1 MNISG
6 AKNAYFIFDDFIVRT
21 GHQVVQQVKVQAVPS
36 VYNSDVFSFR
46 IIMNRGLNY
55 EKYFFQ
61 QKSYIPCS
69 LTDSI
74 AALSPHRNKQTLMYL
89 PKVLPQ
95 QKDILTDKNLNLIE

>member
-1 MNISG
+1 MQRYK
-6 AKNAYFIFDDFIVRT
+6 KNYNT
-21 GHQVVQQVKVQAVPS
+21 QGNQQK
-36 VYNSDVFSFR
+36 
-46 IIMNRGLNY
+46 
-55 EKYFFQ
+55 KYFFQ

-89 PKVLPQ
+89 PKVLPK